1 MTCLPYLPAEL
12 EAAKERARAQHKQL
26 AKQRQHQARLPTGAG
41 GRRAAL
47 VGNKGHRLLANAQR
61 LQADKVRAAGAGPLV
76 PGLN

>member
-47 VGNKGHRLLANAQR
+47 VANKGQRLLANAQR
-61 LQADKVRAAGAGPLV
+61 LKADKVGRAWV
-76 PGLN
+76 CRN